1 MGTTSVGI
9 RRHGGNHERDGF
21 PLEQLRRTD
30 EANGARLGP
39 ADGLQGFGENR
50 IKFWHWLTDLHC
62 AAVYS
67 ALGFRPAKKEDKIG
81 GIDGEV
87 RPIEV
92 HSVRLARR
100 VSAGG
105 SIHSDV
111 VFEITQTFR
120 PAGEPNARIRGGCT
134 LIVDLPSAIP
144 RYLIRK
150 RLEGPD
156 GVAKQFG
163 FHLQIKSD
171 GDDSSLQS
179 NYYDTSAPLY
189 EPFALLHGR
198 H

>member
-1 MGTTSVGI
+1 MGEIMSAMDFRWRNYG
-9 RRHGGNHERDGF
+9 
-21 PLEQLRRTD
+21 EQTRQMEPGWD
-30 EANGARLGP
+30 RLM
-39 ADGLQGFGENR
+39 AYKASEKNR
-50 IKFWHWLTDLHC
+50 IKFWHWLTDPHC

-67 ALGFRPAKKEDKIG
+67 AFGFRPAKKDDKIG
-81 GIDGEV
+81 DIDGEV

-163 FHLQIKSD
+163 FHLQMKKD
-171 GDDSSLQS
+171 GDVGSLQS
-179 NYYDTSAPLY
+179 NYYDTSALLH